1 MKKSEIRS
9 SGVAEWDGCFPV
21 SLLTHPLPCAE
32 ELRTRTGPGSD
43 LVYRVITI
51 KDRLPA
57 LISRILESYQ
67 EIGGINNIDGTNL
80 PSKRAITQI
89 CEDLLQILF
98 PGFHDE
104 EPIATGKVPQ
114 ITSGRILSI
123 VDRLRIETFKSLR
136 LNEPECP
143 SRRADQIV
151 LHLIGELEPLRELL
165 QTDVEAAYEGDPA
178 STSFNEIIVS
188 YPCVEAIAI
197 QRLAHILYRER
208 LPLIP
213 RIMTEW
219 AHGRTGIDIHPG
231 AEIGSHFFIDHGT
244 GVVIGETCRI
254 GSHVK
259 LYHGVTLGARS
270 FQKDEGGKIKKGG
283 KRHPN
288 VGDWVTIYPN
298 ATILGGE
305 TMIGSGSTIGANVFL
320 MESVPPDSLV
330 RNERVFTSIVSKKNR
345 SAGISHLQN
354 DLEPLLN
361 YEI

>member
-1 MKKSEIRS
+1 
-9 SGVAEWDGCFPV
+9 V
-21 SLLTHPLPCAE
+21 
-32 ELRTRTGPGSD
+32 
-43 LVYRVITI
+43 
-51 KDRLPA
+51 
-57 LISRILESYQ
+57 SYQ
-67 EIGGINNIDGTNL
+67 EIGGINNIDGSNL
-80 PSKRAITQI
+80 PSKRAMSQV

-104 EPIATGKVPQ
+104 EPIATEKIAQ
-114 ITSGRILSI
+114 ITSDRILSI
-123 VDRLRIETFKSLR
+123 VDRLRVETFKSLR

-143 SRRADQIV
+143 YRRADQIV
-151 LHLIGELEPLRELL
+151 LHLIRELERVRELL

-178 STSFNEIIVS
+178 AGSYDEIIVS
-188 YPCVEAIAI
+188 YPCIEAIAI
-197 QRLAHILYRER
+197 QRLAHILYRDK

-219 AHGRTGIDIHPG
+219 AHSRTGIDIHPG

-270 FQKDEGGKIKKGG
+270 FQKDEEGKIKKGG
-283 KRHPN
+283 KRHPD

-305 TMIGSGSTIGANVFL
+305 TVIGSGTTIGANVFL
-320 MESVPPDSLV
+320 MESVAPGSLV
-330 RNERVFTSIVSKKNR
+330 RNERALINIVSKKDR
-345 SAGISHLQN
+345 QTLDRQRRHPEM
-354 DLEPLLN
+354 EPLLN

>member
-1 MKKSEIRS
+1 MQKT
-9 SGVAEWDGCFPV
+9 VAPLIQR
-21 SLLTHPLPCAE
+21 LL
-32 ELRTRTGPGSD
+32 
-43 LVYRVITI
+43 V
-51 KDRLPA
+51 
-57 LISRILESYQ
+57 SYQ
-67 EIGGINNIDGTNL
+67 EIGGINNIDGSNL
-80 PSKRAITQI
+80 PSKRAISQV

-104 EPIATGKVPQ
+104 EPIATERIDE
-114 ITSGRILSI
+114 ITSDRILSI
-123 VDRLRIETFKSLR
+123 VDRLRVETFKSLR

-143 SRRADQIV
+143 YRRADQIV
-151 LHLIGELEPLRELL
+151 LHLIRELERVRELL

-178 STSFNEIIVS
+178 AKSYDEIIVS
-188 YPCVEAIAI
+188 YPCIEAIAI
-197 QRLAHILYRER
+197 QRLAHILYRDK

-219 AHGRTGIDIHPG
+219 AHSRTGIDIHPG

-270 FQKDEGGKIKKGG
+270 FQRDEEGKIKKGG
-283 KRHPN
+283 KRHPD

-305 TMIGSGSTIGANVFL
+305 TVIGSGSTIGANVFL
-320 MESVPPDSLV
+320 MESVAPSSLV
-330 RNERVFTSIVSKKNR
+330 RNERALVNIVSKKDR
-345 SAGISHLQN
+345 QTVDGQRRLPEM
-354 DLEPLLN
+354 EPLLN

>member
-1 MKKSEIRS
+1 MEESVNPLIKR
-9 SGVAEWDGCFPV
+9 
-21 SLLTHPLPCAE
+21 LL
-32 ELRTRTGPGSD
+32 
-43 LVYRVITI
+43 V
-51 KDRLPA
+51 
-57 LISRILESYQ
+57 SYQ
-67 EIGGINNIDGTNL
+67 EIGGINKLDGTNL
-80 PSKRAITQI
+80 PSKRAISQI
-89 CEDLLQILF
+89 CEDLLEILF

-104 EPIATGKVPQ
+104 EPIATEKISQ
-114 ITSGRILSI
+114 ITSDRILDI
-123 VDRLRIETFKSLR
+123 VERLRVEAFKSLR

-143 SRRADQIV
+143 NRRAEQIV
-151 LHLIGELEPLRELL
+151 LHLIREIERVRELL

-178 STSFNEIIVS
+178 ANSFDEIIVS

-197 QRLAHILYRER
+197 QRLAHILYRDQ

-219 AHGRTGIDIHPG
+219 VHSRTGIDIHPG

-244 GVVIGETCRI
+244 GVVIGESCRI

-270 FQKDEGGKIKKGG
+270 FQKDDEGKIKKGG
-283 KRHPN
+283 KRHPD

-305 TMIGSGSTIGANVFL
+305 TVIGSGSTIGANVIL
-320 MESVPPDSLV
+320 MESIAPDSLV
-330 RNERVFTSIVSKKNR
+330 RNERALLNIVSKKDRNKTGVPLDR
-345 SAGISHLQN
+345 ST
-354 DLEPLLN
+354 EPLVN

>member
-1 MKKSEIRS
+1 MQNRLS
-9 SGVAEWDGCFPV
+9 S
-21 SLLTHPLPCAE
+21 
-32 ELRTRTGPGSD
+32 
-43 LVYRVITI
+43 
-51 KDRLPA
+51 
-57 LISRILESYQ
+57 LISKILASYQ

-104 EPIATGKVPQ
+104 EPIATEKLPQ

-123 VDRLRIETFKSLR
+123 VERLRVEAFKSLR

-151 LHLIGELEPLRELL
+151 LHVISELQPVRELL
-165 QTDVEAAYEGDPA
+165 QSDVAAAYKGDPA
-178 STSFNEIIVS
+178 STSYNEIIVS

-197 QRLAHILYRER
+197 QRLAHILYRDR

-219 AHGRTGIDIHPG
+219 AHSRTGIDIHPG

-244 GVVIGETCRI
+244 GVVVGETTKI

-259 LYHGVTLGARS
+259 IYQGVSFIARS
-270 FQKDEGGKIKKGG
+270 LAAGQALRGK
-283 KRHPN
+283 KRHPTIEDG
-288 VGDWVTIYPN
+288 VCIYAGTTIMGGDTV
-298 ATILGGE
+298 
-305 TMIGSGSTIGANVFL
+305 IGANSTIGANVFL
-320 MESVPPDSLV
+320 TKSVPPNSLV
-330 RNERVFTSIVSKKNR
+330 YYEEKEVAIVRKR
-345 SAGISHLQN
+345 SRKITPDTDGFR
-354 DLEPLLN
+354 E
-361 YEI
+361 